1 MVPGASAS
9 SPALPGGGG
18 GDASGPVIARPGV
31 EADTPEARALG
42 KRTVSPMGS
51 TAAVE
56 QVAAGA
62 TQLPPQRTDGAPGS
76 VEDRPAP
83 YLIFSQ
89 KHPTEV
95 PTLAPLKAL
104 KVRPSSTAHWV
115 VEAQATIQHGAASA
129 RADPKE
135 PVAQGGAAEATPTQT
150 GEGAPPSREAEA
162 RELDGA
168 KAPSVTEATEVKAP
182 WASEAEATEAEAPRT
197 AEAAAAGAGAPGT
210 TEADVIAA
218 KPSAQ
223 AVEMKAVEASVAP
236 LVLGLPLLRGSVRE
250 AEVHPISS
258 DDTSQ
263 AQEVVDAEVAGF
275 VEQPAP
281 TLGEG
286 SSALVWVRPEPHG
299 WDHSHVLWQ
308 SRDDPEG
315 EPLFAL
321 EDAAEGGRWDTFEQ
335 YRQLAERSLRTALS
349 MVADDLPGVA

>member
-1 MVPGASAS
+1 MVLGASAS

-18 GDASGPVIARPGV
+18 GDASGLVIARPGA

-42 KRTVSPMGS
+42 KRTVSPVGS

-62 TQLPPQRTDGAPGS
+62 MQLPPQRTDGAPGS
-76 VEDRPAP
+76 VEDRPVPADTE

-129 RADPKE
+129 GADPKE
-135 PVAQGGAAEATPTQT
+135 PVAQGGAAKATPTQM

-162 RELDGA
+162 CELDGA

-182 WASEAEATEAEAPRT
+182 RASKAEATEAGAPRT
-197 AEAAAAGAGAPGT
+197 AEAIAAGAGAPGT
-210 TEADVIAA
+210 TEANVIVA
-218 KPSAQ
+218 KPLAQ
-223 AVEMKAVEASVAP
+223 EVEMKAAEASVAP
-236 LVLGLPLLRGSVRE
+236 LVLGLPLLRGSIRE

-263 AQEVVDAEVAGF
+263 AQEVVNAEVAGF

-281 TLGEG
+281 TPGKGG
-286 SSALVWVRPEPHG
+286 SGLVRV
-299 WDHSHVLWQ
+299 
-308 SRDDPEG
+308 
-315 EPLFAL
+315 
-321 EDAAEGGRWDTFEQ
+321 
-335 YRQLAERSLRTALS
+335 
-349 MVADDLPGVA
+349 